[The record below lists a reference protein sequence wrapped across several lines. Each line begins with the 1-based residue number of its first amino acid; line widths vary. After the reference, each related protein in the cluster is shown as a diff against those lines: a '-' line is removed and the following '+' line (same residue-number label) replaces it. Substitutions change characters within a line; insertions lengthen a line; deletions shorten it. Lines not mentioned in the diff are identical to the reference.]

1 MLRSFFLVSCSSLF
15 FLISG
20 CSTQP
25 VRTSDADFVPADR
38 MLTSSYSTGSSDT
51 QLIVIKRDSG
61 NKGLLCTSRLSV
73 DGQPVADLKTSEKVN
88 VYLKPGEHM
97 LSIDLLGL
105 SILCGKMNAET
116 DINVVNGIEQEY
128 RIGVTVNAELFIQKT
143 GYR

>member
-1 MLRSFFLVSCSSLF
+1 MFRSFLLASSAC

-20 CSTQP
+20 CSTQA

-38 MLTSSYSTGSSDT
+38 MLNQSYSTPSSDT
-51 QLIVIKRDSG
+51 QLIVVKRDSG

-73 DGQPVADLKTSEKVN
+73 DGQSVADLATSEKVN

-97 LSIDLLGL
+97 LSVDLRGL

-116 DINVVNGIEQEY
+116 DINVVNGVEQEY
-128 RIGVTVNAELFIQKT
+128 RIGVTVNAELFIKKT